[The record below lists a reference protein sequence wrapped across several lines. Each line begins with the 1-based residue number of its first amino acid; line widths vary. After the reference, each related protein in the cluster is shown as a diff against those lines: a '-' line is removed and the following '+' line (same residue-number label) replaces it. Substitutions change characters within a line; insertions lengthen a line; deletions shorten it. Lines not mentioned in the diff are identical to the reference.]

1 MFALLH
7 LASTAY
13 TIDTVRLAIWPSST
27 VPSGNPVSIIC
38 QVRVS
43 HGNIA
48 NLTHTFQ
55 LKRDDVLIHSSTTT
69 DDTVPYELNPARAA
83 DSGNYDCRVTVKDK
97 SKSSDSQKLD
107 VIGKKKILSR
117 VIYRRPYKSIVLFQI
132 GELFT

>member
-7 LASTAY
+7 LGFTAY
-13 TIDTVRLAIWPSST
+13 TIDTVRLAILPSST
-27 VPSGNPVSIIC
+27 VPSGNLVRISC

-69 DDTVPYELNPARAA
+69 DDTVVYELNPARAA
-83 DSGNYDCRVTVKDK
+83 DSGNYECRVTVKDK
-97 SKSSDSQKLD
+97 NRSSYSQKLD
-107 VIGKKKILSR
+107 VTGKNKILSR
-117 VIYRRPYKSIVLFQI
+117 VIYRGQYNGIVLFQI
-132 GELFT
+132 SEPFT